1 MLNAIIHGKASRVN
15 TGSGEESISWKQL
28 YQKREDLLTASFFT
42 RFSYLSPV
50 NQHRILKHCFSGQGD
65 FTEFEEIDYWPKYD
79 LPEQEGREFV
89 EPDLL
94 IKFKDFDLLVEV
106 KPPQGGDQYIAQWQ
120 LEIEGYLAQEI
131 KTKPLKFLAIG
142 RIDKVSDD
150 EVSALKSNVN
160 DERFMLASVKW
171 KQVAVY
177 IYNLLQSGPVDTQ
190 DKLILK
196 DMLKSLNLYGVRG
209 HDLYWSDMATYLND
223 NDMQLEGMTSWTN

>member
-1 MLNAIIHGKASRVN
+1 MLNAIIHGKSSRVN

-50 NQHRILKHCFSGQGD
+50 NQHRILKHCFSDQGD

-79 LPEQEGREFV
+79 LPEQEGRKFV

-142 RIDKVSDD
+142 RINKVSDAEISD
-150 EVSALKSNVN
+150 LKSKVN
-160 DERFMLASVKW
+160 DDHFILASVKW
-171 KQVAVY
+171 KKIAVF
-177 IYNLLQSGPVDTQ
+177 IYNLLQSSSVDTQ

-196 DMLKSLNLYGVRG
+196 DMLKSLNLYGIRG
-209 HDLYWSDMATYLND
+209 HDLYWSDMAAYLND
-223 NDMQLEGMTSWTN
+223 NNMQLKGMESWTK